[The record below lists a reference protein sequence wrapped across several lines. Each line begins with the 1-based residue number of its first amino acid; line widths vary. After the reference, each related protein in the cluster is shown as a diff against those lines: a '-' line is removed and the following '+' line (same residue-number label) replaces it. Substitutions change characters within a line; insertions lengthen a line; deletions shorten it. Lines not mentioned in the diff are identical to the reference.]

1 MDRSHYEVRRF
12 KAYMMPHINVFHACV
27 QLIHGNDFKVVPWG
41 GEWGWRGGEGA
52 LGKGCIHGQSSP
64 LETVKSV

>member
-1 MDRSHYEVRRF
+1 
-12 KAYMMPHINVFHACV
+12 MMPHINVFHACV
-27 QLIHGNDFKVVPWG
+27 QLIHGNDFKVVPWS